1 VLSKRD
7 FGFWHLLR
15 TVGVR
20 PLLWPEGTAA
30 LIVGSLLSWVMLAGV
45 SKTTRLDAAG
55 DYLVMAGVLL
65 GIVFAT
71 FAVVTSL
78 LSDSYLLFL
87 RDSDGG
93 VLPFLA
99 PFVVGVAIQCV
110 ALAAAMG
117 YQVAAK
123 WSESLEPWAFT
134 IATILFVYALL
145 DVISLSKIV
154 IAHAATRAEYLAV
167 RRKSNDPAVSSG
179 SDHSKATSGDE
190 PVDANTPNAVSN
202 E

>member
-7 FGFWHLLR
+7 FGFWHLVR
-15 TVGVR
+15 TVRVR
-20 PLLWPEGTAA
+20 SLLWPEGAAA
-30 LIVGSLLSWVMLAGV
+30 LILGALLAGAMV
-45 SKTTRLDAAG
+45 AGASKATRLDVTG

-78 LSDSYLLFL
+78 LSDSYVLFL
-87 RDSDGG
+87 RDSEGG

-110 ALAAAMG
+110 ALAAAIG
-117 YQVAAK
+117 YPVAAK
-123 WSESLEPWAFT
+123 SSESLEPWAFA
-134 IATILFVYALL
+134 IATILFIYALL

-167 RRKSNDPAVSSG
+167 MRKSNE
-179 SDHSKATSGDE
+179 GDKDNRQE
-190 PVDANTPNAVSN
+190 RDEIP
-202 E
+202 